1 MNPFGHHGSHHHHH
15 HGQEEEDERHRYPP
29 PGYQPPVSTP
39 PYYGGPAYPPAV
51 QHVSHEGGPG
61 YGLPAVQHVSHEG
74 GPGCGPPPP
83 VYPPPPGYHGEGSYG
98 GSHHHHGPSP
108 PPTYPP
114 PPVYHG
120 EGSYGGSRH
129 HQAPSPPPTYPPAP
143 GPEYPRDG
151 GYGHQD
157 HHHHHFLSH
166 FPGVHHVS
174 HERWEGEAAAGHGQP
189 TVRIYTKAENNFSL
203 SIRDGKVILARNDPT
218 DPDMRYSTKVKDE
231 EGFPSFALINKVTG
245 EALKHSIDESVLW
258 SESKDLGDG
267 FRCIR
272 MVNNIR
278 LNFDA
283 FHGDKNHGG
292 VRDGTILVLW
302 EWLKGDNQRWKIVPH
317 CKFLKILLTPFD
329 KL

>member
-1 MNPFGHHGSHHHHH
+1 MNPFGRHGGHQHHH

-29 PGYQPPVSTP
+29 PGYQPPLPTP

-61 YGLPAVQHVSHEG
+61 YGPPAVQHVSHEG
-74 GPGCGPPPP
+74 GPGYGPPPP

-98 GSHHHHGPSP
+98 GSHRHHG
-108 PPTYPP
+108 
-114 PPVYHG
+114 
-120 EGSYGGSRH
+120 
-129 HQAPSPPPTYPPAP
+129 PSPPPTYPPAP
-143 GPEYPRDG
+143 GPGDHHDG
-151 GYGHQD
+151 GYGHQ
-157 HHHHHFLSH
+157 HHHDHHFLPH

-174 HERWEGEAAAGHGQP
+174 HERWEGEAAAPPPPWHGQP

-218 DPDMRYSTKVKDE
+218 DPYQHWIRDMRYSTKVKDE

-245 EALKHSIDESVLW
+245 EALKHSFGATHPVRLIRYNPDYLDESVLW
-258 SESKDLGDG
+258 SESKDLGGG

-317 CKFLKILLTPFD
+317 
-329 KL
+329 